1 MKLISTLF
9 ASLMVAAA
17 SAYADPGI
25 DNHEEAN
32 GHMLNEVQKHK
43 STAADVKLERERQK
57 NLDRDKGN
65 HEEGVGGHALH
76 EVKKMAPATKES
88 QAKKRAAEKS
98 LDRDKD
104 NHEEGVGGHGLY
116 EATKGK

>member
-9 ASLMVAAA
+9 ATLMVAAA

-43 STAADVKLERERQK
+43 PTAAEVKQERELQK
-57 NLDRDKGN
+57 NLDRG
-65 HEEGVGGHALH
+65 
-76 EVKKMAPATKES
+76 
-88 QAKKRAAEKS
+88 
-98 LDRDKD
+98 KD

>member
-9 ASLMVAAA
+9 AALMVTAA

-25 DNHEEAN
+25 DNHEEGN
-32 GHMLNEVQKHK
+32 GHMLNEVRKHK
-43 STAADVKLERERQK
+43 PTAAEVKQERELQK
-57 NLDRDKGN
+57 NLDRDKNN

-76 EVKKMAPATKES
+76 ELKKMPPATKES
-88 QAKKRAAEKS
+88 LAKQREADKT
-98 LDRDKD
+98 LDRGKD